1 MRGYPPWA
9 RPDAGGR
16 PGTADVDARAR
27 AAWAESG
34 SRRSR
39 SAWRAGRPAQDRPA
53 LRAGPPLGLGG
64 GLADVSGPSARS
76 VCGARAARFRFGAWG
91 SALSEPVRRVVCAA
105 VWRMDQGRRAASV
118 CRRPGEPFLFR
129 GGGGVDSRRRRRPQ
143 SLQSLRPR
151 TIRPAPGTSSRY
163 PEQPTGRGA
172 KPQFPR
178 RTPAN
183 FIAPWAPSSSRGL
196 CLRTCFHRIS
206 KSRATPAATV
216 YPGLS
221 RGTVSIDAVDT
232 DSACKPL

>member
-151 TIRPAPGTSSRY
+151 TIRPAPGDFFPLPGTTDRTRCKATIPPADSRQLHRPLGTLLKPWAMPAHMFSPNFKIAGYACRNGLPRPEPGHCQYRRSRY
-163 PEQPTGRGA
+163 
-172 KPQFPR
+172 
-178 RTPAN
+178 
-183 FIAPWAPSSSRGL
+183 
-196 CLRTCFHRIS
+196 
-206 KSRATPAATV
+206 
-216 YPGLS
+216 
-221 RGTVSIDAVDT
+221 
-232 DSACKPL
+232 